1 MQLSLVKGGVI
12 SLRAFTVR
20 LSDED
25 DEILQNLCEKTGL
38 LPVDV
43 IRQLIHGAGKN
54 PDLIQGNPRIQT
66 KKNFLE
72 PLGFSAH
79 RDNGVIFFRGE
90 FSGTD
95 CLALT
100 FQRALSQGESLSV
113 RFPGKKIERFREVC
127 EKYGLP
133 GFLFFKILFRAENDW
148 KYCVF
153 HLEQLDEESCFS
165 FSDRT
170 GNYHLLLARIAQ
182 SQFSDFLTLE
192 VKL

>member
-1 MQLSLVKGGVI
+1 MVYSKKDQEVQLSLVKGGVI

-79 RDNGVIFFRGE
+79 RDNGVIFFR
-90 FSGTD
+90 
-95 CLALT
+95 
-100 FQRALSQGESLSV
+100 R
-113 RFPGKKIERFREVC
+113 R
-127 EKYGLP
+127 
-133 GFLFFKILFRAENDW
+133 
-148 KYCVF
+148 VF
-153 HLEQLDEESCFS
+153 W
-165 FSDRT
+165 
-170 GNYHLLLARIAQ
+170 N
-182 SQFSDFLTLE
+182 
-192 VKL
+192 

>member
-1 MQLSLVKGGVI
+1 M
-12 SLRAFTVR
+12 RAFTVR

-25 DEILQNLCEKTGL
+25 DEILQNLCERTGL

-43 IRQLIHGAGKN
+43 IRQLIHAAGEN
-54 PDLIQGNPRIQT
+54 PGLIRDNTRIQT

-79 RDNGVIFFRGE
+79 RDNGVIFFRGQV
-90 FSGTD
+90 SGTD

-100 FQRALSQGESLSV
+100 FQRALSQGESLSI

-133 GFLFFKILFRAENDW
+133 GYLIFKILFQGEDDW

-153 HLEQLDEESCFS
+153 HLDQLDEGNCFS
-165 FSDRT
+165 VGRTT
-170 GNYHLLLARIAQ
+170 GNYHLLLSKIAPDC
-182 SQFSDFLTLE
+182 FHNNLE
-192 VKL
+192 DLGGQNYD